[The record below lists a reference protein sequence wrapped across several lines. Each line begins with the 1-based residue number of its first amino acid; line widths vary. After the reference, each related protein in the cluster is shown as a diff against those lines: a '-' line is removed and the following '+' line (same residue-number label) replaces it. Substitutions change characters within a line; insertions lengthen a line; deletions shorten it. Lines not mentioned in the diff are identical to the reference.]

1 MVLWVVVMVVMAF
14 ASFMQDLLSYYG
26 RIPPP
31 NTVFWAIVWNVLLL
45 LVALGILYRMA
56 MSQKVGEK
64 EALIQKVE
72 ELEAKLKEKES

>member
-1 MVLWVVVMVVMAF
+1 MLWVAVMLVLAF
-14 ASFMQDLLSYYG
+14 ASFVQDFLSFYE
-26 RIPPP
+26 RIAPP
-31 NTVFWAIVWNVLLL
+31 NTIFWAVVWNILLL

-56 MSQKVGEK
+56 VSQKVGEK